1 MAAGAPA
8 GNRRCWPA
16 RAPAVHNALMPD
28 LTSLI
33 ARETQRFLETHP
45 RSAAQA
51 GALDAHWLFGAPFHW
66 MKDWAAPASIVAE
79 DGEGA
84 VLTDIDDN
92 AYDDFCLGDT
102 PGMFG
107 HARPEIA
114 RAVSEQARRG
124 ATFMLPTS
132 EAAEVGAL
140 LAGRF
145 GLPFWQTTLSAS
157 DANRAVIRWARAV
170 TGKPVIVVFDGCYHG
185 MVEDCFVELRHGRT
199 RPDAGLIG
207 QVFDMTRT
215 TRGVPF
221 NDIGA
226 LEAALSQ
233 GDVAVVLAEPAM
245 TNCGMIL
252 PEANFWKRA
261 QALAKK
267 AGTLLVLDETHTLST
282 GPGGATQAWGLAPD
296 ALVIG
301 KAIAGGFPAAVWG
314 VSAELA
320 AKIQSW
326 SAGVSPASGGSSAI
340 KPAGALAGGRRTG
353 RSGIGTTLAGNAV
366 GIAAIG
372 VTLREVATAEAYEA
386 MLAGAEDLVAKL
398 RGVIAKHALPW
409 CVVPVGARAEIVFAP
424 APPKNAA
431 EMRPA
436 LARNELN
443 HALHLYLMNRG
454 VLVAPFH
461 MMMLV
466 CPATTTQQI
475 DRLVAAVDSFAEE
488 YTREAA

>member
-1 MAAGAPA
+1 
-8 GNRRCWPA
+8 
-16 RAPAVHNALMPD
+16 VVTQLSD
-28 LTSLI
+28 LI
-33 ARETQRFLETHP
+33 ARETQRFLEAHP
-45 RSAAQA
+45 KSAAQGA
-51 GALDAHWLFGAPFHW
+51 ALDAHWLFGAPFHW
-66 MKDWAAPASIVAE
+66 MKDWAAPVAIIAE

-92 AYDDFCLGDT
+92 TYDDFCLGDT

-107 HARPEIA
+107 HGRQEIA
-114 RAVSEQARRG
+114 RAVAEQARRG
-124 ATFMLPTS
+124 ATFMLPTE
-132 EAAEVGAL
+132 EAAGVGAL
-140 LAGRF
+140 LAERF

-157 DANRAVIRWARAV
+157 DANRALIRWARAV
-170 TGKPVIVVFDGCYHG
+170 TGRSVIVVFDGCYHG

-199 RPDAGLIG
+199 RPDPGLIG

-215 TRGVPF
+215 TRAVPF

-226 LEAALSQ
+226 LEAALAQ
-233 GDVAVVLAEPAM
+233 GDVAAVLAEPAM

-267 AGTLLVLDETHTLST
+267 AGALLILDETHTLST
-282 GPGGATQAWGLAPD
+282 GPGGATKAWGLAPD

-320 AKIQSW
+320 EKI
-326 SAGVSPASGGSSAI
+326 AAVKTGG
-340 KPAGALAGGRRTG
+340 G
-353 RSGIGTTLAGNAV
+353 RSGIGTTLAGNAM

-372 VTLREVATAEAYEA
+372 ATLREVAAAEAYEV
-386 MLAGAEDLVAKL
+386 MLAGAEELVAKL
-398 RGVIAKHALPW
+398 RDVIAKRALPW
-409 CVVPVGARAEIVFAP
+409 SVVHVGARAEIVFAP
-424 APPKNAA
+424 EAPKNAA

-436 LARNELN
+436 LAQGELN
-443 HALHLYLMNRG
+443 HAIHLYLINRG
-454 VLVAPFH
+454 VLIAPFH

-466 CPATTTQQI
+466 CPSTTTQQI

-488 YTREAA
+488 YKEAAA

>member
-1 MAAGAPA
+1 
-8 GNRRCWPA
+8 
-16 RAPAVHNALMPD
+16 VALSD
-28 LTSLI
+28 LI
-33 ARETQRFLETHP
+33 ARETQRFLEMHQKSGMHATMLK
-45 RSAAQA
+45 Q
-51 GALDAHWLFGAPFHW
+51 HWLFGAPFHW
-66 MKDWAAPASIVAE
+66 MNDWASPSAMIAE

-92 AYDDFCLGDT
+92 TYDDFCLGDT

-107 HARPEIA
+107 HGRPEIA
-114 RAVSEQARRG
+114 RAVAEQARRG

-140 LAGRF
+140 LAERF

-157 DANRAVIRWARAV
+157 DANRALIRWARAV

-199 RPDAGLIG
+199 RSDAGLVG
-207 QVFDMTRT
+207 QALDVTRT
-215 TRGVPF
+215 TRAAPF

-226 LEAALSQ
+226 LEAALAQ
-233 GDVAVVLAEPAM
+233 GDVAAVLAEPAM

-252 PEANFWKRA
+252 PEENFHKRLR
-261 QALAKK
+261 ALTRK
-267 AGTLLVLDETHTLST
+267 AAALLILDETHTLSS
-282 GPGGATQAWGLAPD
+282 GPGGATKAWGLEPD

-314 VSAELA
+314 VTAELA
-320 AKIQSW
+320 EKI
-326 SAGVSPASGGSSAI
+326 SAVPRSA
-340 KPAGALAGGRRTG
+340 G
-353 RSGIGTTLAGNAV
+353 RSGIGTTLAGNAM

-372 VTLREVATAEAYEA
+372 ATLRELATPQAYDT
-386 MLAGAEDLVAKL
+386 MLKGAGDLVAKL
-398 RGVIAKHALPW
+398 RGLIAKRSLPW
-409 CVVPVGARAEIVFAP
+409 CVVHIGARSEIVFAP
-424 APPKNAA
+424 EPPSNAA

-436 LARNELN
+436 LAQSELN
-443 HALHLYLMNRG
+443 HALHLYLINRG
-454 VLVAPFH
+454 ILIAPFH

-466 CPATTTQQI
+466 SPATTTQQI

-488 YTREAA
+488 YARESAA

>member
-1 MAAGAPA
+1 MALSA
-8 GNRRCWPA
+8 
-16 RAPAVHNALMPD
+16 
-28 LTSLI
+28 LI
-33 ARETQRFLETHP
+33 ARETQRYLDTHP
-45 RSAAQA
+45 KAAAEAARLKQ
-51 GALDAHWLFGAPFHW
+51 HWLFGAPFHW
-66 MKDWAAPASIVAE
+66 MNDWASPSAMIAE

-92 AYDDFCLGDT
+92 TYDDFCLGDT

-107 HARPEIA
+107 HGRPEVA
-114 RAVSEQARRG
+114 RAIAEQARRG
-124 ATFMLPTS
+124 ATFMLPTT
-132 EAAEVGAL
+132 EAADVGAL
-140 LAGRF
+140 LAERF

-170 TGKPVIVVFDGCYHG
+170 TGKSVIVVFDGCYHG

-215 TRGVPF
+215 TRAVPF
-221 NDIGA
+221 NDVGA
-226 LEAALSQ
+226 LEAALAM
-233 GDVAVVLAEPAM
+233 GDVAAVLAEPAM

-267 AGTLLVLDETHTLST
+267 AGALLVLDETHTLSS
-282 GPGGATQAWGLAPD
+282 GPGGATKAWGLAPD

-320 AKIQSW
+320 EKIQTYRT
-326 SAGVSPASGGSSAI
+326 AGFQPANTGDGRQD
-340 KPAGALAGGRRTG
+340 AGGPKLG
-353 RSGIGTTLAGNAV
+353 RSGIGTTLAGNAM

-372 VTLREVATAEAYEA
+372 ATLREVATPAAYDV
-386 MLAGAEDLVAKL
+386 MLKGADELVAKL
-398 RGVIAKHALPW
+398 RSVIAKRALPW
-409 CVVPVGARAEIVFAP
+409 CVVHVGARAEIVFAP
-424 APPKNAA
+424 EPPKDAA
-431 EMRPA
+431 AMRPA
-436 LARNELN
+436 LAQSELN
-443 HALHLYLMNRG
+443 HALHLYLINRG
-454 VLVAPFH
+454 VLIAPFH

-475 DRLVAAVDSFAEE
+475 DRLVAAVDSFAKELN
-488 YTREAA
+488 AV

>member
-1 MAAGAPA
+1 M
-8 GNRRCWPA
+8 N
-16 RAPAVHNALMPD
+16 
-28 LTSLI
+28 LTSII
-33 ARETQRFLETHP
+33 ARETQRYLETHP
-45 RSAAQA
+45 KAAA
-51 GALDAHWLFGAPFHW
+51 GAARLKQHWLFGAPFHW
-66 MKDWAAPASIVAE
+66 MNDWAAPSAMIAE

-92 AYDDFCLGDT
+92 TYDDFCLGDT

-107 HARPEIA
+107 HGRPEIA
-114 RAVSEQARRG
+114 RAVAEQARRG
-124 ATFMLPTS
+124 ATFMLPTQ

-140 LAGRF
+140 LAERF

-157 DANRAVIRWARAV
+157 DANRAVLRWARAV
-170 TGKPVIVVFDGCYHG
+170 TGKSVIVVFDGCYHG

-215 TRGVPF
+215 TRAIPF
-221 NDIGA
+221 NDVGA
-226 LEAALSQ
+226 LEAALAQ
-233 GDVAVVLAEPAM
+233 GDVAAVLAEPAM

-267 AGTLLVLDETHTLST
+267 VGALLILDETHTLST
-282 GPGGATQAWGLAPD
+282 GPGGATQAWRLAPD

-320 AKIQSW
+320 EKIGAVPMAK
-326 SAGVSPASGGSSAI
+326 
-340 KPAGALAGGRRTG
+340 G
-353 RSGIGTTLAGNAV
+353 RSGIGTTLAGNAM

-372 VTLREVATAEAYEA
+372 ATLREVATPEAYA
-386 MLAGAEDLVAKL
+386 IMLKGADELVAKL
-398 RGVIAKHALPW
+398 RAVIAERALPW
-409 CVVPVGARAEIVFAP
+409 CVVHVGARAEIVFAP
-424 APPKNAA
+424 EPPKNAA

-436 LARNELN
+436 LAQTELN
-443 HALHLYLMNRG
+443 HALHLCLINRG
-454 VLVAPFH
+454 VLIAPFH

-488 YTREAA
+488 YAREGAA

>member
-1 MAAGAPA
+1 VNLA
-8 GNRRCWPA
+8 
-16 RAPAVHNALMPD
+16 D
-28 LTSLI
+28 LI
-33 ARETQRFLETHP
+33 ARETQRFVDTHP
-45 RSAAQA
+45 KSAAQA
-51 GALDAHWLFGAPFHW
+51 AALKQHWLFGAPFHW
-66 MKDWAAPASIVAE
+66 MNDWAAPVAIIAE

-92 AYDDFCLGDT
+92 TYDDFCLGDT

-107 HARPEIA
+107 HGRPEIA
-114 RAVSEQARRG
+114 RAVAEQARRG
-124 ATFMLPTS
+124 ATFMLPTE
-132 EAAEVGAL
+132 EAAGVGAL
-140 LAGRF
+140 LAERF

-157 DANRAVIRWARAV
+157 DANRALIRWARAV
-170 TGKPVIVVFDGCYHG
+170 TGKSVIVVFDGCYHG

-199 RPDAGLIG
+199 RPDSGLIG

-215 TRGVPF
+215 TRAVPF

-226 LEAALSQ
+226 LEAALAQ
-233 GDVAVVLAEPAM
+233 GDVAAVLAEPAM

-252 PEANFWKRA
+252 PEPNFWKRA

-267 AGTLLVLDETHTLST
+267 ADALLILDETHTLSS

-320 AKIQSW
+320 EKI
-326 SAGVSPASGGSSAI
+326 AAVPRNG
-340 KPAGALAGGRRTG
+340 G
-353 RSGIGTTLAGNAV
+353 RSGIGTTLAGNAM

-372 VTLREVATAEAYEA
+372 ATLRELATPAAFEA
-386 MLAGAEDLVAKL
+386 MLAGADDLVAKL
-398 RGVIAKHALPW
+398 NSVIADRKLPW
-409 CVVPVGARAEIVFAP
+409 CVAHIGARAEIVFAP
-424 APPKNAA
+424 EPPKNAA
-431 EMRPA
+431 AMRPA
-436 LARNELN
+436 LAQSELN

-454 VLVAPFH
+454 ILIAPFH

-488 YTREAA
+488 YAREGAAKEA